1 MPTVKNEFS
10 KRHAD
15 ILALISSRTS
25 EGATA
30 SELSFEIKS
39 LNCQELIVIIQMLIS
54 QLQYNTKDL
63 LENERRYTV
72 ENEKQ
77 VATEVSP

>member
-10 KRHAD
+10 NRHAD
-15 ILALISSRTS
+15 ILELIKSRTL

-39 LNCQELIVIIQMLIS
+39 LNCQELIVVIQKL
-54 QLQYNTKDL
+54 LKDL
-63 LENERRYTV
+63 EHTMQESY
-72 ENEKQ
+72 K
-77 VATEVSP
+77 AHVSRTKKIEITKEISP